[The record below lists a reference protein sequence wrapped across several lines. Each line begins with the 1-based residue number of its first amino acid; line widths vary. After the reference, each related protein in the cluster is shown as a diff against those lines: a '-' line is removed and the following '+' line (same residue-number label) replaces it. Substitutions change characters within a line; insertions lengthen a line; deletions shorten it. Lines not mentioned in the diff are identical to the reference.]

1 MQSLVGRIVRIP
13 MIRCLR
19 LYTLYLACTYIP
31 DGTTVYMNRI
41 ELRVLPISL
50 PSYKFRRDIWV
61 CVGQGSVQGH
71 MTQQGGAYRGTLIL
85 TFRDRLGPFFGKLWF
100 ACKLTVVHKG
110 TVLSNL
116 AE

>member
-19 LYTLYLACTYIP
+19 LYTLHLAGTYIP

-41 ELRVLPISL
+41 ELRVLSISP
-50 PSYKFRRDIWV
+50 PSYTFRRDIWV

-71 MTQQGGAYRGTLIL
+71 MTQQGRAYISTIL
-85 TFRDRLGPFFGKLWF
+85 LAFRDTLDPFFGTLRF
-100 ACKLTVVHKG
+100 TCTLTVVHTM
-110 TVLSNL
+110 TV
-116 AE
+116 